1 MNTNHTK
8 LRILLFVLA
17 LLLLAPVLA
26 HADTAVPDGINYQ
39 GLLTD
44 ASGKPVQPDGTYTLE
59 FRLWSDPDTED
70 ASALW
75 GRRFDVTVVSGQFN
89 VILNDAGTALAEGA
103 EHRVKSLMDAFAE
116 PKRYLGIK
124 IANAP
129 VTPQEGEAEAAEKAT
144 TITGEIKPRQ
154 AILSAPYAIQAE
166 NGVPVGTIVSYF
178 GTSEP
183 KGWLFCNGQSLTDPA
198 HPEYADLRAQIGD
211 TVPDLRGFFIRGLG
225 GSSESMNEVQD
236 DTTAIPDE
244 TPFRTDSTGAHKHV
258 TVVWGSTMQNKFGTR
273 DLGAHP
279 GAYGNAGFNDS
290 TYNGPQTSS
299 DGTHGHTILGGD
311 AETRPINKAFNYII
325 KY

>member
-1 MNTNHTK
+1 MNTNPTK

-26 HADTAVPDGINYQ
+26 HADSTVPDGINYQ

-44 ASGKPVQPDGTYTLE
+44 AQGNPVKPDGTYTLE

-70 ASALW
+70 ASALVW

-124 IANAP
+124 IVSAP
-129 VTPQEGEAEAAEKAT
+129 ATPQEGEQQGEAEATEKAT

-225 GSSESMNEVQD
+225 GYSGSINEAQGY
-236 DTTAIPDE
+236 TTAKPRNKDLKADSAGGHSHNYSMPVVYE
-244 TPFRTDSTGAHKHV
+244 GDAFRIQRGGYTG
-258 TVVWGSTMQNKFGTR
+258 
-273 DLGAHP
+273 P
-279 GAYGNAGFNDS
+279 S
-290 TYNGPQTSS
+290 TYKTSS
-299 DGTHGHTILGGD
+299 AGSHEHTISGFD
-311 AETRPINKAFNYII
+311 KETRPDNKAFNYII